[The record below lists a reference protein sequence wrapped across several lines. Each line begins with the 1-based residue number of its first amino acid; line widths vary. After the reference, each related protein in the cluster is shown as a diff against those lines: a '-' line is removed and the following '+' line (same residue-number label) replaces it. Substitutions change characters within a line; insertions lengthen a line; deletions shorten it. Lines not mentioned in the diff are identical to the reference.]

1 MDNNFNTFNYFAT
14 DLLPHS
20 TLLCNGEEN
29 QNGYSKISEKS
40 KKGDDEAFEQ
50 LIGSVRQ
57 KLYRTAY
64 AYVRNEQDALD
75 VYQETIYTAYISIK
89 TLKKPEHFSSWITK
103 ILVFKSIDFIRKE
116 SRHFTTDNEEIFT
129 ELIASENVDFIMHSM
144 DLSEAF
150 KFLNPTVKTIILLRY
165 YHDLSIKEIATIMNY
180 PEGTVKSHLNR
191 AKKELRPIL
200 KEGYLYE

>member
-1 MDNNFNTFNYFAT
+1 MELAK
-14 DLLPHS
+14 LV
-20 TLLCNGEEN
+20 
-29 QNGYSKISEKS
+29 KKA

-50 LIGSVRQ
+50 LIASVRQ

-89 TLKKPEHFSSWITK
+89 TLKKPERFSSWITK

-116 SRHFTTDNEEIFT
+116 SRNFTTDNEETFT

-150 KFLNPTVKTIILLRY
+150 KFLNPTAKTIILLRY